1 MRSLR
6 RHQNRPLVAFDG
18 IDDATGAQALAGAT
32 IWVARD
38 AVALAADEFFDED
51 LVGCTL
57 VDAHGRELAT
67 VRAVEH
73 YPAQD
78 MLVVARGAGATAM
91 VPMVRA
97 FIRDVDVRAKRIVV
111 DVPDGLLDA
120 RDADEA

>member
-1 MRSLR
+1 
-6 RHQNRPLVAFDG
+6 VAFDG